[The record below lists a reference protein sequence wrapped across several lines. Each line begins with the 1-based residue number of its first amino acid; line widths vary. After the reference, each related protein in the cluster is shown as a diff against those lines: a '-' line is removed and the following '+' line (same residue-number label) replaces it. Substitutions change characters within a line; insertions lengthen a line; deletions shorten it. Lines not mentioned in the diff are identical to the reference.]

1 MDFRGDFYDYPI
13 VGCGM
18 AAAFA
23 PVRGADCIHVVRNRV
38 SRLWKWCGP
47 DWLRRVR
54 FQFAESTAGAVRS
67 FRHAT
72 GSGHFSDRT
81 FDLGKNQDRR
91 AVANTGPMADVWFA
105 DGWNVD
111 KGSDRLGV
119 FASGHRCLSI
129 AQAQD

>member
-1 MDFRGDFYDYPI
+1 MDFSGDFYDYPI
-13 VGCGM
+13 VGCGV
-18 AAAFA
+18 AIAVI
-23 PVRGADCIHVVRNRV
+23 PVRSADCIHVVPKRF
-38 SRLWKWCGP
+38 SRLWKCCGP

-54 FQFAESTAGAVRS
+54 FQFAESTAGDARS

-91 AVANTGPMADVWFA
+91 AVANSGSMADVWFA

-111 KGSDRLGV
+111 QGPDRLRV
-119 FASGHRCLSI
+119 LASGHRRLSI
-129 AQAQD
+129 TQAQD